1 MNLDHL
7 NGLPPW
13 DDEHI
18 KRLSNEEE
26 SDEWQP
32 NPTRD
37 ACKAMYLKWNEIIVM
52 INGALGDGTD
62 QDEPGQHDA
71 EFIMDNKAMIL
82 SDAFEVGA
90 KIRSSEVGNMYVLR
104 MENAAIIRKNAQS
117 IKSAMLLFDE
127 EDDVEFSYCEIIR
140 DEIDNFRGLF
150 KAWLATLKKDEFED
164 DWGLFV

>member
-7 NGLPPW
+7 NGLPNW

-26 SDEWQP
+26 DDWRP
-32 NPTRD
+32 NPTSE
-37 ACKAMYLKWNEIIVM
+37 ACKAMYIKWSEIVM
-52 INGALGDGTD
+52 MLKGALGNETD

-71 EFIMDNKAMIL
+71 EFLYTQKAMIL
-82 SDAFEVGA
+82 GDAFEVGA
-90 KIRSSEVGNMYVLR
+90 KIRSSEVGGMYVLR

-117 IKSAMLLFDE
+117 IKSGLLIFDE
-127 EDDVEFSYCEIIR
+127 EDDVEDDYCKIIR
-140 DEIDNFRGLF
+140 DEIDNFRELF
-150 KAWLATLKKDEFED
+150 KAWVATFKKDAYTD